1 MMGVRSKRL
10 GGQGVRVS
18 PERLGALPYVAL
30 WVLACCTCGLAGAET
45 AMTPPVVEPV
55 VIAPTT
61 LGTSVE
67 RQSGVDA
74 PRTLWKQAEDAD
86 AKHGDTLEMRKVRAK
101 DVKTIKLHNVVP
113 PIRFGS
119 AQADIPENYIGLLRA
134 VLKRMH
140 GRNSVRLH
148 FVGHADNLKLVGE
161 AAAKYADNVALSRD
175 RAGTVAE
182 YFQGAL
188 NLPPESISYEGLGES
203 RPVASN
209 ASEQGRALNRR
220 VEVEVWYDEISD
232 KLVEKEVVIVEDIN
246 RVQVCRVET
255 VCKLRYKEGH
265 ARRARIKNVVAP
277 LYFDDETTNI
287 PENFHQKI
295 HQALLDL
302 RDKRGVV
309 VKFIGH
315 TDNLPLEGRNERI
328 YGTHLGLSKAR
339 ARRVALALQDALKL
353 PNSAIEVDG
362 KGAARPITSN
372 DTEKG
377 RALNRH
383 VEVEFWYDDALQEL
397 PDEPQ
402 ICPEAAGA
410 ETVTRAYVS
419 PSGGIKPIVF
429 ERGKPVIPVGYSD
442 RLRNLMAEVGD
453 KANVRLRFIGYTSNE
468 RLDRRTAMV
477 YGDDIGLSAA
487 RARRAMSAVKTELG
501 LKDTQAEFEG
511 RGYIQSD
518 DVVNAGFV
526 QSDVSRVEVEVVYD
540 ELALLDDNDGLDI
553 TRLTRAVIPK
563 DPLALNDMRITVDG
577 KPLDD
582 PNKSIADIQ
591 RCTDV
596 ALDQAKVQLKFDTLE
611 IKPRLNV
618 SAWPN
623 SVRYQ
628 DDPNT
633 ELPDNLLRFRTY
645 TNYPSFISKAEIR
658 IFDRQQ
664 SVRDRPL
671 AIVRVQKEG
680 DSEWLAEFD
689 RAEAPRRELKYVLRV
704 YGQDNNFDE
713 TKPQTLWVV
722 DALESHTPE
731 SEVGKELLVG
741 FGETRI
747 AVENIVKRGG
757 TIKVYGSR
765 IPAEHQVWVAGRA
778 VPVDADGKFVVEE
791 ILASGPHTVEVAV
804 LDNSG
809 NGDLFLRDLDLKKN
823 DWFYVGIA
831 DLTVAR
837 DKTDGPARLV
847 TNDDTHYNNE
857 LNVDSRLAFYT
868 NGKFGDGW
876 GLTASAD
883 TLEGPTE
890 DLFTNFLDKS
900 PGALFRRIDPDY
912 YYPTYGDDGTVEEGA
927 PTLGKFYLKLK
938 KDLSYGLWGN
948 FKISYTDNELAHVD
962 RGLYGA
968 NAHYQTQG
976 TTSFGEQRLVI
987 DGFAAEPGT
996 IAGRDEFAATGGSLY
1011 FMRHQDLLQGSE
1023 RVRIEVRDKDSGLV
1037 IGVKNLTPVLD
1048 YDVDYI
1054 QGRIV
1059 LTEPLAPTASDDLLV
1074 ASDAIGGHPVYL
1086 VVRYEYTPGF
1096 TELNTLAVGGRTHY
1110 WLNDYI
1116 KLGLTSDKSEDGG
1129 NNNALNATDVT
1140 IRLSSESWVKL
1151 AASSSEG
1158 PGLAALESNDGG
1170 FSFNPSAA
1178 LGGNNISASAT
1189 RIDTS
1194 IGLKNF
1200 ISGADGRL
1208 TFYSQ
1213 TLDAGYSAP
1222 GLLTTTDTQQ
1232 TGGSLRMPITHRLHL
1247 NAKADQTTRLQ
1258 GLETSASE
1266 LDLGFQWNDN
1276 WLLSAGVRND
1286 SRTDNTPVVPLT
1298 QVQGERTDAV
1308 TRVTY
1313 DTREKWL
1320 AYGYVQDTLSVT
1332 GNREDNGR
1340 VGAGGAYRISDRFR
1354 VNGEASSGDLGA
1366 AGKIGTEYLYT
1377 DRTTTYMTYALENE
1391 SADNGVRAKKGN
1403 VITGVKSRLSDSAS
1417 VYAEERYTHGDV
1429 PTGLTHSTGVN
1440 LAPDD
1445 RWNFGASVDAGTLR
1459 DPKTGAS
1466 IERSGA
1472 GVRVGY
1478 GFDTVKLSSAFE
1490 YRTDTTQNSDLS
1502 VAERNTWL
1510 TKNNLKYQINPAW
1523 RFLSKLNYAKSQSSL
1538 GEFYDGNYLEAV
1550 MGYGYRPVDNDRLN
1564 TLIKYTYFYNLPVT
1578 DQIPGARVSADFVQ
1592 RSHIFSFDFIYDLTR
1607 TWTLG
1612 GKYAYRLGQVSL
1624 ERVNPE
1630 FFDSRASLYIAR
1642 IDWEF
1647 VRRWDVMTE
1656 FRLLDLPDAQDQR
1669 SGFLVGMYRHLGHHF
1684 KAGVGY
1690 NFTDFSDNLT
1700 NLSFTSH
1707 GIFINFVGKI

>member
-1 MMGVRSKRL
+1 MISARPKHHAGQRL
-10 GGQGVRVS
+10 LTLS
-18 PERLGALPYVAL
+18 ARLVAWPYAAIYLFACFAAGSVA
-30 WVLACCTCGLAGAET
+30 AET
-45 AMTPPVVEPV
+45 GQLAEEPA
-55 VIAPTT
+55 VIEPSA

-67 RQSGVDA
+67 RQADA
-74 PRTLWKQAEDAD
+74 DEPRTLWRQAEDAD
-86 AKHGDTLEMRKVRAK
+86 AKQGDTLKVQKVRAK
-101 DVKTIKLHNVVP
+101 DVKTVKLHNVVP

-134 VLKRMH
+134 VLKRMQ
-140 GRNSVRLH
+140 GRNNVRLH
-148 FVGHADNLKLVGE
+148 FVGHADNVKLVGE
-161 AAAKYADNVALSRD
+161 AAAKYGDNAGLSRD

-182 YFQGAL
+182 YFQRAL
-188 NLPPESISYEGLGES
+188 SLPPESISYEGLGES

-209 ASEQGRALNRR
+209 ASEQGRAANRR
-220 VEVEVWYDEISD
+220 VEVEVWYDEIGA

-246 RVQVCRVET
+246 RVKVCRVET

-277 LYFDDETTNI
+277 LYFDDETTSI

-295 HQALLDL
+295 NQALLDL

-339 ARRVALALQDALKL
+339 ARRVALAVQDVLKL

-372 DTEKG
+372 DTDKG

-402 ICPEAAGA
+402 ICPEDAGA
-410 ETVTRAYVS
+410 ETVARVYVS
-419 PSGGIKPIVF
+419 PSGGIKPILF

-442 RLRNLMAEVGD
+442 RLRNLLAEIGD
-453 KANVRLRFIGYTSNE
+453 KANVRLRFIGYTNNE
-468 RLDRRTAMV
+468 RLDRRTAMA
-477 YGDDIGLSAA
+477 YGDDIGLSAS
-487 RARRAMSAVKTELG
+487 RARRAMSAVKAELG

-518 DVVNAGFV
+518 DVVNTGFV
-526 QSDVSRVEVEVVYD
+526 QSDISRVEVEVVYD

-596 ALDQAKVQLKFDTLE
+596 ALDKATVQFKFDTLE

-618 SAWPN
+618 TAWPN
-623 SVRYQ
+623 TVRYQ

-633 ELPDNLLRFRTY
+633 EVPDNLLRFRTY
-645 TNYPSFISKAEIR
+645 TNYPSLITRAEIR
-658 IFDRQQ
+658 LFDRQQ

-671 AIVRVQKEG
+671 AVLRVDKEG
-680 DSEWLAEFD
+680 DSEWLADFE

-713 TKPQTLWVV
+713 TKPQILWVV
-722 DALESHTPE
+722 DALESRTPE
-731 SEVGKELLVG
+731 SEVDKELLAG

-747 AVENIVKRGG
+747 AVENIAKRGG
-757 TIKVYGSR
+757 TIKVYGSQ
-765 IPAEHQVWVAGRA
+765 IPAEHKVWVAGRA
-778 VPVDADGKFVVEE
+778 VPVDVEGKFVVEE
-791 ILASGPHTVEVAV
+791 ILPSGPHTVEVAV
-804 LDNSG
+804 LDKSG
-809 NGDLFLRDLDLKKN
+809 SGDLFLRDLDLKKN

-831 DLTVAR
+831 DLTLAR
-837 DKTDGPARLV
+837 DKTAGPARLV
-847 TNDDTHYNNE
+847 TNDNTHYNNE
-857 LNVDSRLAFYT
+857 LNLDSRLAFYT

-883 TLEGPTE
+883 TLEGPAG
-890 DLFTNFLDKS
+890 DLFSNFLDKS
-900 PGALFRRIDPDY
+900 PGPLFRRINPDY

-927 PTLGKFYLKLK
+927 PTLGKFYLKLR

-968 NAHYQTQG
+968 NVHYQTKG
-976 TTSFGEQRLVI
+976 TTSFGEQRFVA

-1011 FMRHQDLLQGSE
+1011 FMRHQDLLAGSE
-1023 RVRIEVRDKDSGLV
+1023 RVRIEVRDKDSGIV

-1048 YDVDYI
+1048 YDVDSI

-1059 LTEPLAPTASDDLLV
+1059 LSEPLAPTASDDLLV
-1074 ASDAIGGHPVYL
+1074 ASDAGGGHPVYL

-1110 WLNDYI
+1110 WVNDYI
-1116 KLGLTSDKSEDGG
+1116 KLGLTSDKSEEAG
-1129 NNNALNATDVT
+1129 NNNTLNATDVT
-1140 IRLSSESWVKL
+1140 IRLSSESWIKL
-1151 AASSSEG
+1151 AASNSEG
-1158 PGLAALESNDGG
+1158 PGLAALESSNGG
-1170 FSFNPSAA
+1170 FSFTPFAP
-1178 LGGNNISASAT
+1178 LGGNNISASAS

-1194 IGLKNF
+1194 IGFKNF
-1200 ISGADGRL
+1200 ISAADGRL
-1208 TFYSQ
+1208 TFYAQS
-1213 TLDAGYSAP
+1213 LDAGYSAP
-1222 GLLTTTDTQQ
+1222 GLLTASDTEQ
-1232 TGGSLRMPITHRLHL
+1232 TGGSLRMPVTQRLSL

-1266 LDLGFQWNDN
+1266 LDLGLRWNSN
-1276 WLLSAGVRND
+1276 WLLSAGVRSD
-1286 SRTDNTPVVPLT
+1286 SRTDNSLLVPLT
-1298 QVQGERTDAV
+1298 QVQGDRTDAV
-1308 TRVTY
+1308 ARATY
-1313 DTREKWL
+1313 DSREKWL

-1332 GNREDNGR
+1332 GNREENGR
-1340 VGAGGAYRISDRFR
+1340 VGTGGGYRISDRFR
-1354 VNGEASSGDLGA
+1354 VNGEVSSGDLGA

-1403 VITGVKSRLSDSAS
+1403 VVTGVKTRFSDSAS
-1417 VYAEERYTHGDV
+1417 VYVEERYTHGDV

-1445 RWNFGASVDAGTLR
+1445 HWNFGASVDAGTLR
-1459 DPKTGAS
+1459 DRKTGAS

-1490 YRTDTTQNSDLS
+1490 YRTDTTQNPDLS

-1523 RFLSKLNYAKSQSSL
+1523 RFLSKLNYATSQSSL

-1578 DQIPGARVSADFVQ
+1578 DQIPRARVSADFVQ
-1592 RSHIFSFDFIYDLTR
+1592 RSHIFSFDFIYDLTS

-1630 FFDSRASLYIAR
+1630 FFDSRASLYIVR
-1642 IDWEF
+1642 LDWEF
-1647 VRRWDVMTE
+1647 ARRWDAMTE

-1669 SGFLVGMYRHLGHHF
+1669 SGFLVGMYRHLGNHF

-1707 GIFINFVGKI
+1707 GIFINLVGKL